1 MSKALWWLIAGAA
14 VLWLV
19 FKDEP
24 PRRPLQG
31 FTETPHAP
39 HYPIGSNSGPSAV
52 GGAPQ
57 DVEPR
62 ALFGA
67 GNFGVQQ
74 SPIYSGSDVDRAK
87 REFEDAADDLR
98 RSVRG
103 LQTNDWDSQMG
114 AIGRRL
120 RGADDA
126 LSDLERMRPGDSS
139 VMEARDNLDRMRRD
153 IRRLHDEN
161 WREVVPNL
169 YRRSALIQD
178 DAARI
183 STEPE

>member
-1 MSKALWWLIAGAA
+1 MSKALWWLIAGAT

-19 FKDEP
+19 FKDETP
-24 PRRPLQG
+24 KRPVQG
-31 FTETPHAP
+31 FNETPYAP
-39 HYPIGSNSGPSAV
+39 HYPVRSNSGPSAV

-57 DVEPR
+57 DAEPR
-62 ALFGA
+62 ALFGS
-67 GNFGVQQ
+67 GSFGGQQ
-74 SPIYSGSDVDRAK
+74 PPLYSGSDVDRAK
-87 REFEDAADDLR
+87 RKFEDAADDLR

-114 AIGRRL
+114 VIGRRL

-126 LSDLERMRPGDSS
+126 LSDLERMRSGDYS

-153 IRRLHDEN
+153 MRRLHDEN
-161 WREVVPNL
+161 WREVAPDL
-169 YRRSALIQD
+169 YRRS
-178 DAARI
+178 ARI